1 MRLSE
6 YIKDRIFEIILTLV
20 IHFLIIMLLIIF
32 KMPTPMVIM
41 IEVLLITYSVSIIMY
56 DYFRKKKFYHILNTN
71 VERLDKKYLILE
83 TIVRPDFYEGQI
95 IYDNLYEIEK
105 SMCEHVKNYK
115 EYMDGFK
122 EYIEMWIHEVKLPL
136 ASLSLMCH
144 NNKDQIDKKFEE
156 QIRRVDGYIEQV
168 LYYVRAENAEKDYLI
183 KEVDL
188 RQVIHSIAMKNKD
201 DLLMNDIDFNVSDI
215 GYTVL
220 TDGKWLEF
228 MINQI
233 VSNSIKYKANDRKAC
248 IDISAIDMKDR
259 CILTIRDNGK
269 GISANDLP
277 RVFNKAFTGEN
288 GRESA
293 KSTGMGLYIVSSLC
307 KRLGHKISI
316 DSKEGEYTEV
326 RLEFGKMN
334 LV

>member
-6 YIKDRIFEIILTLV
+6 YIKDKMFEIILTIV
-20 IHFLIIMLLIIF
+20 IHSLILMLLVVF
-32 KMPTPMVIM
+32 KMPTPMLIM
-41 IEVLLITYSVSIIMY
+41 VEVLLIIYSFLIIMF
-56 DYFRKKKFYHILNTN
+56 DYFRKKKFYDNLITN
-71 VERLDKKYLILE
+71 LERLDKKYLILE
-83 TIVRPDFYEGQI
+83 TIVRPEFYEGQI
-95 IYDNLYEIEK
+95 LYDNLYEIDK
-105 SMCEHVKNYK
+105 SMCEYVKNYK

-144 NNKDQIDKKFEE
+144 NNREQIDKKFAE

-183 KEVDL
+183 KEVEL
-188 RQVIHSIAMKNKD
+188 KKVIHSIAMKNKD
-201 DLLMNDIDFNVSDI
+201 DLLMNDIDLNVSDI

-220 TDGKWLEF
+220 TDSKWLEF

-233 VSNSIKYKANDRKAC
+233 VSNSIKYKATDRKVCIEICAKEINDRC
-248 IDISAIDMKDR
+248 V
-259 CILTIRDNGK
+259 LTIRDNGK

-316 DSKEGEYTEV
+316 DSREGEYTEV
-326 RLEFGKMN
+326 TLEFGKLK

>member
-1 MRLSE
+1 M
-6 YIKDRIFEIILTLV
+6 
-20 IHFLIIMLLIIF
+20 
-32 KMPTPMVIM
+32 
-41 IEVLLITYSVSIIMY
+41 
-56 DYFRKKKFYHILNTN
+56 
-71 VERLDKKYLILE
+71 
-83 TIVRPDFYEGQI
+83 
-95 IYDNLYEIEK
+95 
-105 SMCEHVKNYK
+105 
-115 EYMDGFK
+115 
-122 EYIEMWIHEVKLPL
+122 
-136 ASLSLMCH
+136 
-144 NNKDQIDKKFEE
+144 
-156 QIRRVDGYIEQV
+156 

-188 RQVIHSIAMKNKD
+188 RKVIHGIAMKNKD

-233 VSNSIKYKANDRKAC
+233 ISNSIKYKANDRKAC
-248 IDISAIDMKDR
+248 IDISATDMKDR

-277 RVFNKAFTGEN
+277 RVFDKAFTGEN

-316 DSKEGEYTEV
+316 NSREGEYTEII
-326 RLEFGKMN
+326 LEFGKLN
-334 LV
+334 LL